1 VELDQAGILVHLS
14 HMAPAALDDAL
25 RVTAAHDIAPVVT
38 HGVVDG
44 WRSGTW
50 AATPDN
56 AIEIYLQGD
65 IFAMGPSATDLQPGH
80 ADDPPAGRCWG
91 TVEAWAWHQEKLQ
104 DLIAAHADE
113 LLAPGD
119 DPTVRPAT
127 GWSSDW
133 NGWLSHSWG
142 THGPRG
148 CYPRAAARDPVDLHG
163 LAHVGEVDDH
173 LDRVVTAGV
182 DRGPR
187 DGRPSGSSSCGRR
200 RGASRPLRPGGVLR
214 RAFGRSARTRGG
226 RPGSP
231 GQRIEFTRLRLSRLD
246 WAEAAT
252 FGRLFISEMAARR
265 SEFICM

>member
-133 NGWLSHSWG
+133 NG
-142 THGPRG
+142 
-148 CYPRAAARDPVDLHG
+148 
-163 LAHVGEVDDH
+163 
-173 LDRVVTAGV
+173 
-182 DRGPR
+182 
-187 DGRPSGSSSCGRR
+187 CGRR